1 MPNFRDEFINWLHSK
16 IFFVMKTTRDYKHF
30 AYASARSSN
39 RKKTIIIDI
48 SIETTNVI
56 ITTWF

>member
-1 MPNFRDEFINWLHSK
+1 
-16 IFFVMKTTRDYKHF
+16 MKTTRDYKHF
-30 AYASARSSN
+30 AYTSARSGN

-56 ITTWF
+56 ITT